1 MIIIIKVYCNRKIIQ
16 RLAITWGIAL
26 ARYKPF
32 SHAQGKFISIY
43 FEDQILPGTFEHILS
58 RLIDRELNLS
68 FFDQP
73 YQNDETGAP
82 AYDPGI
88 LLKVILFAYSRG
100 ITTSRKIARSCEENV
115 IWQRDV
121 CHRRLQA
128 AEQYKQA
135 VEWNK
140 GWFKSANILKN

>member
-115 IWQRDV
+115 IGKEMFAIDG
-121 CHRRLQA
+121 
-128 AEQYKQA
+128 YKLLSNTSKQWSGTKA
-135 VEWNK
+135 DLR
-140 GWFKSANILKN
+140 APIY